1 MTSISKEII
10 AEKWKNL
17 YVQEEQAKIITD
29 EEINNIAIKIVKDI
43 KIIVENIV
51 LNDIKKVKENLG
63 KYYSNYNDETEEK
76 SYSLNLFNNPRLF
89 YEELQKYNNSNIK
102 RLFEYE
108 SQLTTVKNDFSNV
121 FSIINFSIFTDLLI
135 EILTNNKNAF
145 NDNIIKSD
153 ISILIEVITS
163 KVTRM
168 TNSNSLFLCF
178 VNELKE
184 KYEIKKETGKSEFIK
199 KVEELVKIKAP
210 ERLKNIKKELY
221 TYIKDK
227 SFKIKKEYQDDIN
240 KQYNNLLLKNNP
252 DFTDLDKSLDKAKIF
267 GEFYDEIKNNPE
279 KYQDNLEELKK
290 KCMEENVHYFFE
302 YYAEKLKKKEE
313 FNSCT
318 KDYILNNLLLPFMIN
333 DIDINN
339 EEDMKIIY
347 NIPNNYGFVPV
358 KKYYDTFLGFYFE
371 SKKELKYPQEKN
383 YEKEICE
390 LINNDEFIREFFSII
405 STGTI
410 KNYFESKIKF
420 EKEYDVAF
428 ISDGDYD
435 IFLKEQYQKFI
446 KDFRNNYKKFR
457 ELIIIKQICYKIPAM
472 TDSSMRIYINP
483 VFEISGDLI
492 NDNQKINSVL
502 RGTLLIL
509 LVHELAHFLKAYN
522 TDESLKK
529 DYPITPRNKESGRC
543 LINYLFNASVIQ
555 SINYN
560 QSLALLNISNWE
572 NLNIMRG
579 IFKNS
584 NDDTFNIAGQLDFY
598 LTETDE
604 DIQLDKKSEYCL
616 CTVKTI
622 IRTFNTD

>member
-1 MTSISKEII
+1 MKPISKEIF
-10 AEKWKNL
+10 AEKWKKFNIK
-17 YVQEEQAKIITD
+17 EEQVKKITNED
-29 EEINNIAIKIVKDI
+29 INNIAIKIVKDI
-43 KIIVENIV
+43 KVIVENIV
-51 LNDIKKVKENLG
+51 LNDVQKVKKNLSQNYS
-63 KYYSNYNDETEEK
+63 KYIDETEEK
-76 SYSLNLFNNPRLF
+76 SYSLNMFNNSRLF
-89 YEELQKYNNSNIK
+89 YEELQKYSNSSIK

-108 SQLTTVKNDFSNV
+108 SKLSTIKNDFSNV
-121 FSIINFSIFTDLLI
+121 FSIINFSILTDLLI

-163 KVTRM
+163 KVTRI
-168 TNSNSLFLCF
+168 TNSSSLFLCC

-184 KYEIKKETGKSEFIK
+184 KYGIKKETGKSDFIE
-199 KVEELVKIKAP
+199 KVEELVKKKAP
-210 ERLKNIKKELY
+210 ERLRNIKKELY

-227 SFKIKKEYQDDIN
+227 SFKIKKEYLDDIN
-240 KQYNNLLLKNNP
+240 EQYNKLLLINNP
-252 DFTDLDKSLDKAKIF
+252 DFTDLDKSLDKAKLF

-279 KYQDNLEELKK
+279 KYQDNLEELKE

-302 YYAEKLKKKEE
+302 YYAEKLLNKEE

-333 DIDINN
+333 NINMN
-339 EEDMKIIY
+339 NKEDMKIIY
-347 NIPNNYGFVPV
+347 NIPNNYGFDPV
-358 KKYYDTFLGFYFE
+358 EKYYNTFLGYYLE
-371 SKKELKYPQEKN
+371 SKKELKYSQEKN

-405 STGTI
+405 STGI
-410 KNYFESKIKF
+410 VKNYFEAKIKF
-420 EKEYDVAF
+420 EKEYDVVF
-428 ISDGDYD
+428 VSDDDYD

-446 KDFRNNYKKFR
+446 KDFGNNYIKFR

-483 VFEISGDLI
+483 VFEISGDLK

-502 RGTLLIL
+502 KGTLIIL

-529 DYPITPRNKESGRC
+529 NYPITPRKRESGRC
-543 LINYLFNASVIQ
+543 LINYLFNTSVIQ

-560 QSLALLNISNWE
+560 QSLVLINISNWE
-572 NLNIMRG
+572 NLSIMRSV
-579 IFKNS
+579 FKKS
-584 NDDTFNIAGQLDFY
+584 KDGYFNIAGQLDFY

-604 DIQLDKKSEYCL
+604 DIQIEKKSEYCL
-616 CTVKTI
+616 W
-622 IRTFNTD
+622 